1 MPVTVPPPE
10 PGTGRSTPAK
20 CSRQYPKWG
29 EGTLAR
35 SLTLNVRELSRSR
48 ICAIHTSQMGISRT
62 IDTRLKTPRSANDV
76 RVVSRSVSG
85 DSSLAARELSF
96 LVRLAQAAAAT
107 QRADEVLDLIIRE
120 ATSAM
125 GPDVCSLYLLTAR
138 GRELRLT
145 ATNGLNERMIGKVVM
160 PVGDGITGWVAES
173 RKPAV
178 VPDVSKEPHWKWV
191 PGLDEDR
198 FHSMLSVPIESGP
211 RLVGVLN
218 VQSAEKR
225 DFTSADIDFL
235 RAIAGQVA
243 GILERS
249 ELQRRTEV
257 QLAEIQLSH
266 DIHERFTRLSLEGA
280 GISSIL
286 EVVGSLAGGRAVLY
300 SGDGYRIRG
309 AGESSDSMP
318 PRIHVPNPLGQA
330 GAREVRIH
338 AGRPARA
345 LDVVPVRAGPDVLG
359 LLAVS
364 VDEKTVDSAGRRRAL
379 EHGSTVLALE
389 LSKERA
395 AAEVERRLRGDLV
408 EEVLAGALE
417 ADEAE
422 RVARQAERLG
432 HRLPQRAWVI
442 VLEPDDD
449 ETEAALG
456 ARGEIDRLDAA
467 LSGLIRSR
475 MPGTLTIVRSASA
488 VFLVPDEVAAD
499 LATVEKLAGQV
510 LAAAAPVMKPG
521 TASVGIG
528 NLANGV
534 SELARSHVEARQALR
549 VTRRS
554 GGRRRVASY
563 RSLGAFRV
571 RPEVRSPDAP
581 RRFANALVGRLLEYA
596 QSRDTPLLETLEALA
611 AARWV
616 RRAAPRPL
624 GIHINS
630 MSYRVERIQTL
641 TGLQLDEPETRVAIS
656 IALRARTMLGM

>member
-1 MPVTVPPPE
+1 MSHTRDEGINCVVSTRLR
-10 PGTGRSTPAK
+10 TGRKVNHVHVATST
-20 CSRQYPKWG
+20 G
-29 EGTLAR
+29 
-35 SLTLNVRELSRSR
+35 
-48 ICAIHTSQMGISRT
+48 
-62 IDTRLKTPRSANDV
+62 DT
-76 RVVSRSVSG
+76 
-85 DSSLAARELSF
+85 SLAARELSF

-107 QRADEVLDLIIRE
+107 QRPDELLDLIIRE
-120 ATSAM
+120 STSAM
-125 GPDVCSLYLLTAR
+125 GTDVCSLYLLTAR

-145 ATNGLNERMIGKVVM
+145 ATNGLNERMVGKVVM
-160 PVGDGITGWVAES
+160 PVGEGITGWVAES
-173 RKPAV
+173 RRPAV

-225 DFTSADIDFL
+225 DFNSGDIDFL

-266 DIHERFTRLSLEGA
+266 DIHERFTKLSLEGA
-280 GISSIL
+280 GIPAIL
-286 EVVGSLAGGRAVLY
+286 EVVGSLAGGHAALY
-300 SGDGYRIRG
+300 SPDGYRVRG
-309 AGESSDSMP
+309 AGESSDGMP
-318 PRIHVPNPLGQA
+318 PRIHVPSPLGQA
-330 GAREVRIH
+330 GSREVRIN

-345 LDVVPVRAGPDVLG
+345 MGVVPVRAGADVLG
-359 LLAVS
+359 MLAVA
-364 VDEKTVDSAGRRRAL
+364 VDEKSAESAGRRRAL

-389 LSKERA
+389 LSKDRA

-408 EEVLAGALE
+408 EEILAGGLE

-422 RVARQAERLG
+422 RVAHQAERLG
-432 HRLPQRAWVI
+432 HRLPQRAWAL

-449 ETEAALG
+449 ETEAALS
-456 ARGEIDRLDAA
+456 ARGELDRLDAA

-475 MPGTLTIVRSASA
+475 LPGTLTVVRSASA
-488 VFLVPDEVAAD
+488 VFLVPDEVASD

-549 VTRRS
+549 LTRRA
-554 GGRRRVASY
+554 GGRGRVASY
-563 RSLGAFRV
+563 RSLGAFRLLL
-571 RPEVRSPDAP
+571 EVQSPDAL
-581 RRFANALVGRLLEYA
+581 RRFVNELLGTLLQYA

-616 RRAAPRPL
+616 RRAAARQL

-630 MSYRVERIQTL
+630 MSYRVERIQSL
-641 TGLQLDEPETRVAIS
+641 TGLQLDDPETRVAIS
-656 IALRARTMLGM
+656 IALRARAMLGM

>member
-1 MPVTVPPPE
+1 MSHTRYEAFGCGIGTKLSKPP
-10 PGTGRSTPAK
+10 
-20 CSRQYPKWG
+20 QG
-29 EGTLAR
+29 EHGDVAT
-35 SLTLNVRELSRSR
+35 TTN
-48 ICAIHTSQMGISRT
+48 G
-62 IDTRLKTPRSANDV
+62 DT
-76 RVVSRSVSG
+76 
-85 DSSLAARELSF
+85 SLAARELSF

-107 QRADEVLDLIIRE
+107 QRPDELLDLIIRE

-125 GPDVCSLYLLTAR
+125 GTDVCSLYLLSGR
-138 GRELRLT
+138 GRELKLT
-145 ATNGLNERMIGKVVM
+145 ATNGLNERMVGKVVM
-160 PVGDGITGWVAES
+160 PVGEGITGWVAES
-173 RKPAV
+173 RRAAI

-225 DFTSADIDFL
+225 DFNSGDIDFL

-266 DIHERFTRLSLEGA
+266 DIHERFTKLSLEGA
-280 GISSIL
+280 GIPPIL
-286 EVVGSLAGGRAVLY
+286 EVVGSLAGGWAALY
-300 SGDGYRIRG
+300 SADGYRVRG
-309 AGESSDSMP
+309 AGESSDGMP
-318 PRIHVPNPLGQA
+318 ARIHIPTPLGQA
-330 GAREVRIH
+330 GAREVRITS
-338 AGRPARA
+338 GRPARP
-345 LDVVPVRAGPDVLG
+345 LDVVPIRAGSDVLG
-359 LLAVS
+359 MRAVS

-379 EHGSTVLALE
+379 EHGSTGLAVE

-408 EEVLAGALE
+408 EEVLAGGLE

-432 HRLPQRAWVI
+432 HRLPQKAWV
-442 VLEPDDD
+442 VGLEPDDD
-449 ETEAALG
+449 ETEAALA
-456 ARGEIDRLDAA
+456 ARGPQGKLDAA
-467 LSGLIRSR
+467 PSDLVRSR
-475 MPGTLTIVRSASA
+475 LPGTLTLVRSASA

-499 LATVEKLAGQV
+499 LATIEKLAGQV

-528 NLANGV
+528 NMANGV
-534 SELARSHVEARQALR
+534 AELARSHVEARQALR
-549 VTRRS
+549 LTRRA
-554 GGRRRVASY
+554 GGKGRVASY
-563 RSLGAFRV
+563 RSLGAFRLLLEV
-571 RPEVRSPDAP
+571 QSPEAL
-581 RRFANALVGRLLEYA
+581 RRFVNELLGTLLQYA
-596 QSRDTPLLETLEALA
+596 QSRDTPLLETLEALS

-616 RRAAPRPL
+616 RRAAARHL

-630 MSYRVERIQTL
+630 MSYRVERIQAL
-641 TGLQLDEPETRVAIS
+641 TGLQLDDPETRVAIS
-656 IALRARTMLGM
+656 IALRARAMLGM